1 MFFGKKDHGEKRS
14 YTHRDE
20 FSVSNTG
27 RPRRTGRADQE
38 AEVLAIVADA
48 LAAASV
54 EVRHLADDLERQSQ
68 TIVEADGFDA
78 MVTGG

>member
-20 FSVSNTG
+20 FSVGHTG
-27 RPRRTGRADQE
+27 RPRRAGQQAD
-38 AEVLAIVADA
+38 VFAIVADA

-54 EVRHLADDLERQSQ
+54 EVGHLADDLDRQSQ
-68 TIVEADGFDA
+68 SIVEADGFDA
-78 MVTGG
+78 MVTGC